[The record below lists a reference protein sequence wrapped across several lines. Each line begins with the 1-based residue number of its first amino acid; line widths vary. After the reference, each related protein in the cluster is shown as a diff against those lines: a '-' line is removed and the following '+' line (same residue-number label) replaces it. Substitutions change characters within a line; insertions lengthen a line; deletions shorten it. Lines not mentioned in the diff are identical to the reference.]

1 MSRELTERQQKFLS
15 VLFDEANGDVVAAK
29 KLAGYSASSSTTDII
44 KSLKDE
50 VIEATQLYMSRNA
63 PRAAVAMVGGL
74 LDPTELGIKEK
85 MSAAKELLDRTGLV
99 KTEKMQVESTGGVM
113 LLPPKNNEQELFM
126 KKSLKSYSKDQL
138 ISKYN
143 LTEYYNMNKTDVAK
157 IPKIELMEDIAGS
170 GLKDD
175 DEFYAGGLATK
186 KNYVNKIKIVDNLK
200 KKKK

>member
-1 MSRELTERQQKFLS
+1 
-15 VLFDEANGDVVAAK
+15 
-29 KLAGYSASSSTTDII
+29 
-44 KSLKDE
+44 
-50 VIEATQLYMSRNA
+50 
-63 PRAAVAMVGGL
+63 
-74 LDPTELGIKEK
+74 
-85 MSAAKELLDRTGLV
+85 
-99 KTEKMQVESTGGVM
+99 
-113 LLPPKNNEQELFM
+113 M

-170 GLKDD
+170 GLKDE